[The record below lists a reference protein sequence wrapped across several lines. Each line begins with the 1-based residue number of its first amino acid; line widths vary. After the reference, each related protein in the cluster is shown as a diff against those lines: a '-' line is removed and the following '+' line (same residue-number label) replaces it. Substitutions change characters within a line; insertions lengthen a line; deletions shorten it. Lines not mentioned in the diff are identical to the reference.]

1 MATNDPLDIVVAQWA
16 ALGVL
21 FDAEPAPTTPDV
33 ERLLLGTAQHAP
45 AMPRLFE
52 MASTWLHFYGDLVA
66 KHRLKRLIRDE
77 LAPEHGPVLGLLLD
91 IAQEGSH
98 PPEFQS
104 VVRILH
110 PAPKPRPL
118 FDVQREPTLAALAKR
133 TATERSRAW
142 NLWCPPMLVKLS
154 AIRPSWWM
162 MARNPELILRADFRG
177 DLRASIISSLRHDAE
192 AGTSELR
199 LAAMAGGSRAQVR
212 AALRNLEMTGRVAV
226 RPAPG
231 SNRRE
236 ISLTTAA

>member
-1 MATNDPLDIVVAQWA
+1 MTTDDELDILVAQWTS
-16 ALGVL
+16 LGV
-21 FDAEPAPTTPDV
+21 FFGSEPAPTTPDI

-45 AMPRLFE
+45 AMPRLFG
-52 MASTWLHFYGDLVA
+52 MAATWLHLYGDLVA

-77 LAPEHGPVLGLLLD
+77 LDPEHRPVLGLLLD

-104 VVRILH
+104 VVRMLA
-110 PAPKPRPL
+110 PARKPRPL
-118 FDVQREPTLAALAKR
+118 FDVQRAPGLAALAKQH
-133 TATERSRAW
+133 ATERSRAW
-142 NLWCPPMLVKLS
+142 NLWCPPMPVKLS

-177 DLRASIISSLRHDAE
+177 DLRASIIASLKHDAD
-192 AGTSELR
+192 AGASELR

-231 SNRRE
+231 ANRRE
-236 ISLTTAA
+236 ISLTIST